1 MVKIGKYEYFLS
13 EKKDKK
19 LMVIVNN
26 KKIHFGQKGYEHFF
40 DKTGLLDKKLNHKDE
55 QRRERYLKRSK
66 GIKDKNGN
74 LTYKNPESAN
84 FHSINILWM
93 G

>member
-1 MVKIGKYEYFLS
+1 MVKIGKYEYLLS
-13 EKKDKK
+13 DKKDKK

-26 KKIHFGQKGYEHFF
+26 KKIYFGQKGYEHFF

-55 QRRERYLKRSK
+55 KRKERYLKRSK

>member
-1 MVKIGKYEYFLS
+1 MVKIGNYNYELS
-13 EKKDKK
+13 DKKDKK

-40 DKTGLLDKKLNHKDE
+40 DRSGLLNKSLNHKDE
-55 QRRERYLKRSK
+55 KRRERYLKRSK
-66 GIKDKNGN
+66 GIKDKKGN

-84 FHSINILWM
+84 FHSIKILWM

>member
-1 MVKIGKYEYFLS
+1 MVKIGKYNYELS
-13 EKKDKK
+13 DKKDKK

-40 DKTGLLDKKLNHKDE
+40 DKTRLLNKSLNHKDE
-55 QRRERYLKRSK
+55 KRRERYLKRSK
-66 GIKDKNGN
+66 GIKDKKGN

-84 FHSINILWM
+84 FHSIKILWM